1 MTELSMAIELPKSTE
16 FNKKIKIPKQKFY
29 ENLEIS
35 PALKKIFIEQVD
47 KILWSYKIA
56 SSTANLADGNLVK
69 EIEVFEVSLKSP
81 SLDGELLR
89 HIDRLV
95 PYHIVFILE
104 YQGRYKACISYKEAT
119 ISGNMAFKVNSYYY
133 TDWLDKQNLHLK
145 LEGLNLD
152 AAYENFVRQIA
163 GETLQKVA
171 SDESLKD
178 SIARSEQKELLQKQI
193 LALESKIRKEK
204 QLNKQIQI
212 NNELK
217 KLKRDLEEL

>member
-1 MTELSMAIELPKSTE
+1 MAIELPKSTE
-16 FNKKIKIPKQKFY
+16 FNKKIPKQKFY

-47 KILWSYKIA
+47 KIIWSNKIA
-56 SSTANLADGNLVK
+56 SSTTNLAGGDLVK
-69 EIEVFEVSLKSP
+69 EIEVFEVFLKSP
-81 SLDGELLR
+81 NLDDELLR
-89 HIDRLV
+89 HIDRAV

-104 YQGRYKACISYKEAT
+104 YQGRYKACISYKEAAM
-119 ISGNMAFKVNSYYY
+119 SGNRAFKVNSYYY
-133 TDWLDKQNLHLK
+133 TDWLDKQDLPLK

-163 GETLQKVA
+163 GETLQKIA

-178 SIARSEQKELLQKQI
+178 SVARSEQKELLQRQI

-204 QLNKQIQI
+204 QLNKQMQI

-217 KLKRDLEEL
+217 KLKRNLEEL

>member
-16 FNKKIKIPKQKFY
+16 FNKKIPKQKFY

-35 PALKKIFIEQVD
+35 PSLKKIFIEQID
-47 KILWSYKIA
+47 KIIWNNKIA
-56 SSTANLADGNLVK
+56 SSTTNLADGNLVK
-69 EIEVFEVSLKSP
+69 EIEVFEVFLKSP
-81 SLDGELLR
+81 NLDDELLR
-89 HIDRLV
+89 HIDRAV
-95 PYHIVFILE
+95 PYHLVFILE
-104 YQGRYKACISYKEAT
+104 YQGRYKACISYKEAAT
-119 ISGNMAFKVNSYYY
+119 SGNRAFKVNSYYY
-133 TDWLDKQNLHLK
+133 TDWLNKQDLPLK
-145 LEGLNLD
+145 LEGLSLD

-178 SIARSEQKELLQKQI
+178 SVARSEQKELLQKQI

>member
-1 MTELSMAIELPKSTE
+1 MAIELPKSTE
-16 FNKKIKIPKQKFY
+16 FNKKIPKQKFY

-56 SSTANLADGNLVK
+56 SSSTNLADGNLVK
-69 EIEVFEVSLKSP
+69 EIEVFEVFLKSP
-81 SLDGELLR
+81 NLDNELLR
-89 HIDRLV
+89 HIDRAV

-104 YQGRYKACISYKEAT
+104 YQGRYKACISYKEAA

-133 TDWLDKQNLHLK
+133 TDWLDKQDLPLK

-163 GETLQKVA
+163 GEILQKMV

-178 SIARSEQKELLQKQI
+178 SVARSEQKELLQKQI

-217 KLKRDLEEL
+217 KLKRNLEEL

>member
-1 MTELSMAIELPKSTE
+1 MAIELPKSTE
-16 FNKKIKIPKQKFY
+16 FNKKIPKQKFY

-47 KILWSYKIA
+47 KIIWSNKIA
-56 SSTANLADGNLVK
+56 SSTTNLAGGDLVK
-69 EIEVFEVSLKSP
+69 EIEVFEVFLKSP
-81 SLDGELLR
+81 NLDDELLR
-89 HIDRLV
+89 HIDRAV
-95 PYHIVFILE
+95 PYHLVFILE
-104 YQGRYKACISYKEAT
+104 YQGRYKACISYKEAA
-119 ISGNMAFKVNSYYY
+119 ISGNRAFKVNSYYY
-133 TDWLDKQNLHLK
+133 TDWLDKQNLPLK

-163 GETLQKVA
+163 GETLQKMV

-178 SIARSEQKELLQKQI
+178 SVARSEQKELLQRQI

-217 KLKRDLEEL
+217 KLKRNVEEV

>member
-1 MTELSMAIELPKSTE
+1 MAIELPKSTE
-16 FNKKIKIPKQKFY
+16 FNKKIPKQKFY

-47 KILWSYKIA
+47 KIIWSSKIA
-56 SSTANLADGNLVK
+56 SSTTNLADGNLVK

-89 HIDRLV
+89 HIDRAV

-104 YQGRYKACISYKEAT
+104 YQGRYKACISYKET
-119 ISGNMAFKVNSYYY
+119 TLSGNMAFKVNSYYY
-133 TDWLDKQNLHLK
+133 TDWLDKQNLPLK

-171 SDESLKD
+171 SDESLKE
-178 SIARSEQKELLQKQI
+178 SVARSEQKELLQKQI

>member
-1 MTELSMAIELPKSTE
+1 MAIELPKSTE
-16 FNKKIKIPKQKFY
+16 FNKKIPKQKFY

-47 KILWSYKIA
+47 KIIWSNKIA
-56 SSTANLADGNLVK
+56 SSTTNLAGGDLVK
-69 EIEVFEVSLKSP
+69 EIEVFEVFLKSP
-81 SLDGELLR
+81 NLDDELLR
-89 HIDRLV
+89 HIDRAV

-104 YQGRYKACISYKEAT
+104 YQGRYKACISYKEAAM
-119 ISGNMAFKVNSYYY
+119 SGNRAFKVNSYYY
-133 TDWLDKQNLHLK
+133 TDWLDKQNLPLK

-152 AAYENFVRQIA
+152 AAYENFIRQIA
-163 GETLQKVA
+163 GETLQKMV

-178 SIARSEQKELLQKQI
+178 SVARSEQKELLQKQI

-217 KLKRDLEEL
+217 KLKRNLEEL

>member
-1 MTELSMAIELPKSTE
+1 MAIELPKSTE
-16 FNKKIKIPKQKFY
+16 FNKKIPKQKFY

-56 SSTANLADGNLVK
+56 SSSTNLADGNLVK
-69 EIEVFEVSLKSP
+69 EIEVFEVFLKSP
-81 SLDGELLR
+81 NLDDELLR
-89 HIDRLV
+89 HIDRAV

-104 YQGRYKACISYKEAT
+104 YQGRYKACISYKEAAT
-119 ISGNMAFKVNSYYY
+119 SGNRAFKVNSYYY
-133 TDWLDKQNLHLK
+133 TDWLDKQDLPLK
-145 LEGLNLD
+145 LEGLTLD

-163 GETLQKVA
+163 GETLQKMV

-178 SIARSEQKELLQKQI
+178 SVARSEQKELLQRQI

-204 QLNKQIQI
+204 QLNKQMQI
-212 NNELK
+212 NSELK
-217 KLKRDLEEL
+217 KLKRNLEEL

>member
-1 MTELSMAIELPKSTE
+1 MAIELPKSTE
-16 FNKKIKIPKQKFY
+16 FNKKIPKQKFY

-35 PALKKIFIEQVD
+35 PSLKKIFIEQID
-47 KILWSYKIA
+47 KIIWNNKIA
-56 SSTANLADGNLVK
+56 SSTTNLADGNLVK
-69 EIEVFEVSLKSP
+69 EIEVFEVFLKSP
-81 SLDGELLR
+81 NLDDELLR
-89 HIDRLV
+89 HIDRAV
-95 PYHIVFILE
+95 PYHLVFILE
-104 YQGRYKACISYKEAT
+104 YQGRYKACISYKEAAT
-119 ISGNMAFKVNSYYY
+119 SGNRAFKVNSYYY
-133 TDWLDKQNLHLK
+133 TDWLDKQNLPLK

-152 AAYENFVRQIA
+152 AVYENFVRQIA

-178 SIARSEQKELLQKQI
+178 SIAKSEQKELLQKQI

-204 QLNKQIQI
+204 QLNKQIHI

>member
-1 MTELSMAIELPKSTE
+1 MAIELPKSTE
-16 FNKKIKIPKQKFY
+16 FNKKIPKQKFY

-35 PALKKIFIEQVD
+35 PSLKKIFIEQID
-47 KILWSYKIA
+47 KIIWNNKIA
-56 SSTANLADGNLVK
+56 SSTTNLADGNLVK
-69 EIEVFEVSLKSP
+69 EIEVFEVFLKSP
-81 SLDGELLR
+81 NLDDELLR
-89 HIDRLV
+89 HIDRAV
-95 PYHIVFILE
+95 PYHLVFILE
-104 YQGRYKACISYKEAT
+104 YQGRYKACISYKEAA
-119 ISGNMAFKVNSYYY
+119 ISGNKAFKVNSYYY
-133 TDWLDKQNLHLK
+133 TDWLDKQNLPFK

-217 KLKRDLEEL
+217 KLKKDLEEL

>member
-1 MTELSMAIELPKSTE
+1 MAIELPKSTE
-16 FNKKIKIPKQKFY
+16 FNKKIPKQKFY

-56 SSTANLADGNLVK
+56 SSSTNLADGSLVK
-69 EIEVFEVSLKSP
+69 EIEVFEVFLKSP
-81 SLDGELLR
+81 NLDDELLH
-89 HIDRLV
+89 HIDRAV

-104 YQGRYKACISYKEAT
+104 YQGRYKACISYKEAAT
-119 ISGNMAFKVNSYYY
+119 SGNRAFKVNSYYY
-133 TDWLDKQNLHLK
+133 TDWLDNQNLPLK

-163 GETLQKVA
+163 GKTLQKVA
-171 SDESLKD
+171 SDESLKE
-178 SIARSEQKELLQKQI
+178 SVARSEQKELLQKQI

>member
-1 MTELSMAIELPKSTE
+1 MAIELPKSTE
-16 FNKKIKIPKQKFY
+16 FNKKIPKQKFY

-47 KILWSYKIA
+47 KIIWSNKIA
-56 SSTANLADGNLVK
+56 SSTTNLAGGDLVK

-81 SLDGELLR
+81 SLDDELLR
-89 HIDRLV
+89 HIDRAV
-95 PYHIVFILE
+95 PYHIIFILE

-119 ISGNMAFKVNSYYY
+119 LSGNRAFKVNSYYY
-133 TDWLDKQNLHLK
+133 TDWLDKQNLPLK

-163 GETLQKVA
+163 GETLQKMV
-171 SDESLKD
+171 SDESLKE
-178 SIARSEQKELLQKQI
+178 SVARLEQKELLQRQI

-204 QLNKQIQI
+204 QLNKQMQI

-217 KLKRDLEEL
+217 KLKRNLEEL

>member
-1 MTELSMAIELPKSTE
+1 MAIELPKSTE
-16 FNKKIKIPKQKFY
+16 FNKKIPKQKFY

-47 KILWSYKIA
+47 KILWSNKIA
-56 SSTANLADGNLVK
+56 SSTTNLADGSLVK
-69 EIEVFEVSLKSP
+69 EIQVFEIFLKSP
-81 SLDGELLR
+81 NLDDELLR
-89 HIDRLV
+89 HIDRAV

-104 YQGRYKACISYKEAT
+104 YQGRYKVCISYKEAT
-119 ISGNMAFKVNSYYY
+119 ISGNRAFKVNSYYY
-133 TDWLDKQNLHLK
+133 TDWLDKQNLPLK
-145 LEGLNLD
+145 LDGLNLD

-163 GETLQKVA
+163 GETLQKMA

-178 SIARSEQKELLQKQI
+178 SVARSEQKELLQKQI

>member
-1 MTELSMAIELPKSTE
+1 MAIELPKSTE
-16 FNKKIKIPKQKFY
+16 FNKKIPKQKFY
-29 ENLEIS
+29 ENLKIS

-47 KILWSYKIA
+47 KIIWSNKIA
-56 SSTANLADGNLVK
+56 SSTTNLADGNLVK
-69 EIEVFEVSLKSP
+69 EIEVFEVFLKSP
-81 SLDGELLR
+81 NLDDELLR
-89 HIDRLV
+89 HIDRAV
-95 PYHIVFILE
+95 PYHLVFILE
-104 YQGRYKACISYKEAT
+104 YQGRYKACIGYKEAAT
-119 ISGNMAFKVNSYYY
+119 SGNRAFKVNSYYY
-133 TDWLDKQNLHLK
+133 TDWLDKQNLPLK
-145 LEGLNLD
+145 LEGLNID

>member
-1 MTELSMAIELPKSTE
+1 MAIELPKSTE
-16 FNKKIKIPKQKFY
+16 FNKKIPKQKFY

-47 KILWSYKIA
+47 KIIWSNKIA
-56 SSTANLADGNLVK
+56 SSTTNLAGGDLVK
-69 EIEVFEVSLKSP
+69 EIEVFEVSLKNP
-81 SLDGELLR
+81 SLDDELLR
-89 HIDRLV
+89 HIDRAVL
-95 PYHIVFILE
+95 YHIVFILE
-104 YQGRYKACISYKEAT
+104 YQGRYKAYISYKEAT
-119 ISGNMAFKVNSYYY
+119 LSGNMAFKVNSYYY
-133 TDWLDKQNLHLK
+133 TDWLDKQNLPLK

-178 SIARSEQKELLQKQI
+178 SVAKSEQKELLQRQI

-204 QLNKQIQI
+204 QLNKQMQI

>member
-1 MTELSMAIELPKSTE
+1 MR
-16 FNKKIKIPKQKFY
+16 N
-29 ENLEIS
+29 
-35 PALKKIFIEQVD
+35 
-47 KILWSYKIA
+47 
-56 SSTANLADGNLVK
+56 
-69 EIEVFEVSLKSP
+69 
-81 SLDGELLR
+81 
-89 HIDRLV
+89 IDRAV

-104 YQGRYKACISYKEAT
+104 YQGRYKVCISYKET
-119 ISGNMAFKVNSYYY
+119 TLSGNMAFKVNSYYY
-133 TDWLDKQNLHLK
+133 TDWLDKQDLPLK

-163 GETLQKVA
+163 GETLQKIA

-178 SIARSEQKELLQKQI
+178 SVARSEQKELLQKQI

>member
-1 MTELSMAIELPKSTE
+1 MAIELPKSTE
-16 FNKKIKIPKQKFY
+16 FNKKIPKQKFY

-35 PALKKIFIEQVD
+35 PALNKIFIEQVD

-56 SSTANLADGNLVK
+56 SSSTNLADGSLVK
-69 EIEVFEVSLKSP
+69 EIEVFEVFLKSP
-81 SLDGELLR
+81 NLDDELLH
-89 HIDRLV
+89 HIDRAV

-104 YQGRYKACISYKEAT
+104 YQGRYKACISYKEAAT
-119 ISGNMAFKVNSYYY
+119 SGNRAFKVNSYYY
-133 TDWLDKQNLHLK
+133 TDWLDNQNLPLK

-163 GETLQKVA
+163 GKTLQKVA
-171 SDESLKD
+171 SDESLKE
-178 SIARSEQKELLQKQI
+178 SVARSEQKELLQKQI

>member
-1 MTELSMAIELPKSTE
+1 MAIELPKSTE
-16 FNKKIKIPKQKFY
+16 FNKKIPKQKFY

-69 EIEVFEVSLKSP
+69 EIEVLEVFLKSP
-81 SLDGELLR
+81 NLDDELLR
-89 HIDRLV
+89 HIDRAV

-104 YQGRYKACISYKEAT
+104 YQGRYKACISYKEAAT
-119 ISGNMAFKVNSYYY
+119 SGNRAFKVNSYYY
-133 TDWLDKQNLHLK
+133 TDWLDKQDLPLK
-145 LEGLNLD
+145 LEGLTLD

-163 GETLQKVA
+163 GETLQKMV
-171 SDESLKD
+171 SDENLKD
-178 SIARSEQKELLQKQI
+178 SVARSEQKELLQRQI

-204 QLNKQIQI
+204 QLNKQMQI

-217 KLKRDLEEL
+217 KLKRNLEEL

>member
-1 MTELSMAIELPKSTE
+1 MAIELPKSTE
-16 FNKKIKIPKQKFY
+16 FNKKIPKQKFY

-56 SSTANLADGNLVK
+56 SSSTNLVDGSLVK
-69 EIEVFEVSLKSP
+69 EIEVFEVFLKSP
-81 SLDGELLR
+81 NLDDELLR
-89 HIDRLV
+89 HIDRAV

-104 YQGRYKACISYKEAT
+104 YQGRYKACISYKEAAT
-119 ISGNMAFKVNSYYY
+119 SGNRAFKVNSYYY
-133 TDWLDKQNLHLK
+133 TDWLDNQNLPLK

-163 GETLQKVA
+163 GKTLQKMA

-178 SIARSEQKELLQKQI
+178 SVARSEQKELLQKQI

>member
-1 MTELSMAIELPKSTE
+1 MAIELPKSTE
-16 FNKKIKIPKQKFY
+16 FNKKIPKQKFY

-47 KILWSYKIA
+47 KIIWSNKIA
-56 SSTANLADGNLVK
+56 SSTTNLAGGDLVK
-69 EIEVFEVSLKSP
+69 EIEVFEVFLKSP
-81 SLDGELLR
+81 NLDDELLR
-89 HIDRLV
+89 HIDRAV

-104 YQGRYKACISYKEAT
+104 YQGRYKACISYKEAAM
-119 ISGNMAFKVNSYYY
+119 SGNRAFKVNSYYY
-133 TDWLDKQNLHLK
+133 TDWLDKQNLPLK

-178 SIARSEQKELLQKQI
+178 SVARSEQKELLQKQI

>member
-16 FNKKIKIPKQKFY
+16 FNKKIPKQKFY

-69 EIEVFEVSLKSP
+69 EIEVLEVFLKSP
-81 SLDGELLR
+81 NLDDELLR
-89 HIDRLV
+89 HIDRAV

-104 YQGRYKACISYKEAT
+104 YQGRYKACISYKEAAT
-119 ISGNMAFKVNSYYY
+119 SGNRAFKVNSYYY
-133 TDWLDKQNLHLK
+133 TDWLDKQDLPLK
-145 LEGLNLD
+145 LEGLTLD

-163 GETLQKVA
+163 GETLQKMV

-178 SIARSEQKELLQKQI
+178 SVARSEQKELLQRQI

-204 QLNKQIQI
+204 QLNKQMQI
-212 NNELK
+212 NSELK
-217 KLKRDLEEL
+217 KLKRNLEEL

>member
-1 MTELSMAIELPKSTE
+1 MAIELPKSTE
-16 FNKKIKIPKQKFY
+16 FNKKIPKQKFY

-35 PALKKIFIEQVD
+35 LTLKKIFIEQVD

-56 SSTANLADGNLVK
+56 SSSTNLADGSLVK
-69 EIEVFEVSLKSP
+69 EIEVFEVFLKSP
-81 SLDGELLR
+81 NLDDELLR
-89 HIDRLV
+89 HIDRAV

-104 YQGRYKACISYKEAT
+104 YQGRYKACISYKEAAT
-119 ISGNMAFKVNSYYY
+119 SGNRAFKVNSYYY
-133 TDWLDKQNLHLK
+133 TDWLDNQNLPLK

-163 GETLQKVA
+163 GKTLQKVA
-171 SDESLKD
+171 SDESLKE
-178 SIARSEQKELLQKQI
+178 SVARSEQKELLQKQI

>member
-1 MTELSMAIELPKSTE
+1 MAIELPKSTE
-16 FNKKIKIPKQKFY
+16 FNKKIPKQKFY

-56 SSTANLADGNLVK
+56 SSSTNLADGNLVK
-69 EIEVFEVSLKSP
+69 EIEVLEVFLKSP
-81 SLDGELLR
+81 NLDDELLR
-89 HIDRLV
+89 HIDRAV
-95 PYHIVFILE
+95 PYHLVFILE
-104 YQGRYKACISYKEAT
+104 YQGRYKACISYKEAAT
-119 ISGNMAFKVNSYYY
+119 SGNRAFKVNSYYY
-133 TDWLDKQNLHLK
+133 TDWLNKQDLPLK
-145 LEGLNLD
+145 LEGLSLD

-178 SIARSEQKELLQKQI
+178 SVARSEQKELLQKQI

>member
-1 MTELSMAIELPKSTE
+1 MAIELPKSTE
-16 FNKKIKIPKQKFY
+16 FNKKIPKQKFY

-56 SSTANLADGNLVK
+56 SSTTNLADGSLVK
-69 EIEVFEVSLKSP
+69 EIEVFEIFLKSP
-81 SLDGELLR
+81 NLDDELLR
-89 HIDRLV
+89 HIDRAV

-104 YQGRYKACISYKEAT
+104 YQGRYKACISYKEAAT
-119 ISGNMAFKVNSYYY
+119 SGNRAFKVNSYYY
-133 TDWLDKQNLHLK
+133 TDWLDKQDLPLK

-178 SIARSEQKELLQKQI
+178 SVARSEQKKLLQKQI

-204 QLNKQIQI
+204 QLNKQMQI

-217 KLKRDLEEL
+217 KLKRNLEEL

>member
-1 MTELSMAIELPKSTE
+1 MAIELPKSTE
-16 FNKKIKIPKQKFY
+16 FNKKIPKQKFY

-47 KILWSYKIA
+47 KIIWSNKIA
-56 SSTANLADGNLVK
+56 SSTTNLAGGDLVK
-69 EIEVFEVSLKSP
+69 EIEVFEVFLKSP
-81 SLDGELLR
+81 NLDDELLR
-89 HIDRLV
+89 HIDRAV

-104 YQGRYKACISYKEAT
+104 YQGRYKACISYKKAAM
-119 ISGNMAFKVNSYYY
+119 SGNRAFKVNSYYY
-133 TDWLDKQNLHLK
+133 TDWLDKQNLPLK

-163 GETLQKVA
+163 GETLQKMV
-171 SDESLKD
+171 SDENLKD
-178 SIARSEQKELLQKQI
+178 SVARSEQKELLQRQI

-204 QLNKQIQI
+204 QLNKQMQI

-217 KLKRDLEEL
+217 KLKRNLEEL

>member
-1 MTELSMAIELPKSTE
+1 MAIELPKSTE

-47 KILWSYKIA
+47 KILWSNKIA
-56 SSTANLADGNLVK
+56 SSTTNLADGSLVK
-69 EIEVFEVSLKSP
+69 EIQVFEIFLKSP
-81 SLDGELLR
+81 NLDDELLR
-89 HIDRLV
+89 HIDRAV

>member
-1 MTELSMAIELPKSTE
+1 MAIELPKSTE
-16 FNKKIKIPKQKFY
+16 FNKKIPKQKFY

-47 KILWSYKIA
+47 KIIWSNKIA
-56 SSTANLADGNLVK
+56 SSTTNLAGGDLVK
-69 EIEVFEVSLKSP
+69 EIEVFEVFLKSP
-81 SLDGELLR
+81 NLDDELLR
-89 HIDRLV
+89 HIDRAV

-178 SIARSEQKELLQKQI
+178 SIARSEQKELLQRQI

>member
-1 MTELSMAIELPKSTE
+1 MAIELPKSTE
-16 FNKKIKIPKQKFY
+16 FNKKIPKQKFY

-69 EIEVFEVSLKSP
+69 EIEVLEVFLKSP
-81 SLDGELLR
+81 NLDDELLR
-89 HIDRLV
+89 HIDRAV

-104 YQGRYKACISYKEAT
+104 YQGRYKACISYKEAAT
-119 ISGNMAFKVNSYYY
+119 SGNRAFKVNSYYY
-133 TDWLDKQNLHLK
+133 TDWLDKQDLPLK
-145 LEGLNLD
+145 LEGLTLD

-163 GETLQKVA
+163 GETLQKMV

-178 SIARSEQKELLQKQI
+178 SVARSEQKELLQRQI

-204 QLNKQIQI
+204 QLNKQMQI
-212 NNELK
+212 NSELK
-217 KLKRDLEEL
+217 KLKRNLEEL

>member
-1 MTELSMAIELPKSTE
+1 MAIELPKSTE
-16 FNKKIKIPKQKFY
+16 FNKKIPKQKFY
-29 ENLEIS
+29 ENLETS
-35 PALKKIFIEQVD
+35 PTLKKIFIEQVD

-69 EIEVFEVSLKSP
+69 EIEVFEVFLKSP
-81 SLDGELLR
+81 NLDGELLR
-89 HIDRLV
+89 HIDRAV

-104 YQGRYKACISYKEAT
+104 YQGRYKACISYKETA
-119 ISGNMAFKVNSYYY
+119 ISGNRAFKVNSYYY
-133 TDWLDKQNLHLK
+133 TDWLDKQNLPLK

-178 SIARSEQKELLQKQI
+178 SVARSERKELLQKQI